1 MVCTLTLLEL
11 QHVAA
16 MPHTCTASLPH
27 LDRKPAPSVC
37 VQMGMRRWVQHAEMW
52 AGQRQSDAKYFHL
65 TCASPLVDKEMG
77 IFFLTVWALQ

>member
-16 MPHTCTASLPH
+16 S
-27 LDRKPAPSVC
+27 KPAPSVC
-37 VQMGMRRWVQHAEMW
+37 VQMGMRRWVQHSQMW